1 MRAVDAVVI
10 GAGHQGLTT
19 ALYLARA
26 GWEVEVV
33 ERNPEIG
40 GATRSG
46 QVTEP
51 GLEHDLYAT
60 NLNLFASS
68 PVYAEFADDLARH
81 GFSMV
86 RSDLPYANVFPDGR
100 SLRVYRDPSRTTHA
114 LGRHDRRDQEGWE
127 ALHRL
132 YGDFMTYLMPVYGQP
147 MPSLAAART
156 AVRALRRLGPR
167 RVLELVQLMSC
178 STRELGD
185 RWFQSKEAKALIACW
200 GMHLDFGPDVSFGAM
215 FPFIE
220 TFADMENGIS
230 LAAGG
235 IGGLPHALAGLIEE
249 SGGRIR
255 TGSAVVEVLTDGKAA
270 SGVRLADGTTVM
282 ARKAVIASTAPTQL
296 FKELL
301 KGTSAAEISGR
312 RHAEKFAF
320 GPGSMMVH
328 LSLDGPVTWSAHQDL
343 VDFAYVHVAP
353 DVDELARTYQQ
364 ALAGMLP
371 QRPMLVVGQT
381 SRVDPSRTPD
391 GREVLWIQVRSVPSV
406 IKGDSLGEIDTTR
419 WDVAKEA
426 MADRVLA
433 DLEQYAPGLGALIRS
448 RTVFSPADLE
458 ASNPN
463 LVGGD
468 ALAGSHH
475 VAQNFM
481 FRPWLGAANYESGV
495 RRLHMVG
502 ASTWP
507 GGGVNALSGYLLA
520 RRLVRRRT
528 PWSRGRRGR

>member
-1 MRAVDAVVI
+1 MTTVDAVII

-26 GWEVEVV
+26 GWTVEVV
-33 ERNPEIG
+33 ERNSEIG

-81 GFSMV
+81 GFSLV
-86 RSDLPYANVFPDGR
+86 RSDMPYANVYPDGR
-100 SLRVYRDPSRTTHA
+100 SLRIYNDAARTVFGLGEHDPED
-114 LGRHDRRDQEGWE
+114 LEGWQT
-127 ALHRL
+127 LHEL
-132 YGDFMTYLMPVYGQP
+132 YVDFVSHLMPVYGQP
-147 MPSLAAART
+147 LPSVAAGRT

-167 RVLELVQLMSC
+167 RVLELVQLMAC

-185 RWFQSKEAKALIACW
+185 RWFRTDEAKALIACW
-200 GMHLDFGPDVSFGAM
+200 GMHLDFGPDVAFGAM

-230 LAAGG
+230 IAEGG
-235 IGGLPHALAGLIEE
+235 IGALPRALAALVVEA
-249 SGGRIR
+249 GGHVR
-255 TGSAVVEVLTDGKAA
+255 TGQPVIEVLTDGRDAR
-270 SGVRLADGTTVM
+270 GVMLADGSTIT
-282 ARKAVIASTAPTQL
+282 ARRAVIAGTAPTQL
-296 FKELL
+296 FGELL
-301 KGTSAAEISGR
+301 KGDSAGETAGR
-312 RHAEKFAF
+312 SHAEMFTY

-328 LSLDGPVTWSAHQDL
+328 LSLDGPVTWSAHPDL
-343 VDFAYVHVAP
+343 SDFAYVHVAP
-353 DVDELARTYQQ
+353 YVDDLARTYQQ
-364 ALAGMLP
+364 AMAGVLP
-371 QRPMLVVGQT
+371 DRPMLVVGQT

-391 GREVLWIQVRSVPSV
+391 DREVLWIQVRSVPSV
-406 IKGDSLGEIDTTR
+406 IKGDSLGEISETS
-419 WDVAKEA
+419 WDMVKEA
-426 MADRVLA
+426 MADRVLD
-433 DLEQYAPGLGALIRS
+433 DLENYAPGLRGLIRERS
-448 RTVFSPADLE
+448 VFSPADLE
-458 ASNPN
+458 AQNPN

-475 VAQNFM
+475 VAQNFL
-481 FRPWLGAANYESGV
+481 FRPWLGASTYESGV
-495 RRLHMVG
+495 PRLRMVG

-520 RRLVRRRT
+520 SRLLRRPYLRPRRRH
-528 PWSRGRRGR
+528 R